1 MQKSLDKTGIWVTT
15 ICALHCLLLPVLLPV
30 LAMLGVSFLGETLLE
45 RIILSLSLLIGA
57 IAMVTGFRHHR
68 HVTPLILLALGG
80 VIYWYKD
87 IFGHLGEPV
96 LILAGAGLIVLGHV
110 KNVRLTRACACHL
123 PPTDPHSASAVSK

>member
-15 ICALHCLLLPVLLPV
+15 ICALHCLFLPVLLPV
-30 LAMLGVSFLGETLLE
+30 LALVGFSFVGAPLFE
-45 RIILSLSLLIGA
+45 RVILAVSLLIGA

-68 HVTPLILLALGG
+68 QVAPILLLALGG
-80 VIYWYKD
+80 VLYWYKD
-87 IFGHLGEPV
+87 IFGHVGEPI

-123 PPTDPHSASAVSK
+123 PASDSQSVSAVSK